1 MYKLVIIL
9 QLLYKVMSLL
19 LLLQNLKA
27 KNVFCAKLLKIL
39 KKMAMMLQIDDAV
52 VLAMPLKYKNYFEFI
67 LAKST
72 NIVVCCTI
80 QCVQDTRHFQ
90 LFLLI

>member
-1 MYKLVIIL
+1 
-9 QLLYKVMSLL
+9 
-19 LLLQNLKA
+19 
-27 KNVFCAKLLKIL
+27 
-39 KKMAMMLQIDDAV
+39 MLQIDDAV

-80 QCVQDTRHFQ
+80 QCVQDTRHSQ

>member
-27 KNVFCAKLLKIL
+27 KNVFCAKLLKI
-39 KKMAMMLQIDDAV
+39 KKKWQ
-52 VLAMPLKYKNYFEFI
+52 
-67 LAKST
+67 
-72 NIVVCCTI
+72 
-80 QCVQDTRHFQ
+80 
-90 LFLLI
+90 